1 MECLLV
7 KSYDVVVVNIVH
19 RRIHRL
25 FPRRSSFVFTRK
37 HSFESIYVCRDM
49 FEHRYYIF
57 IANQFINDY
66 FHPVLKGY
74 ITYACMLPYLKETLF

>member
-1 MECLLV
+1 
-7 KSYDVVVVNIVH
+7 
-19 RRIHRL
+19 
-25 FPRRSSFVFTRK
+25 
-37 HSFESIYVCRDM
+37 M